1 MSKQYKEQLLH
12 IATIGKTVGI
22 KGDMKL
28 HIKCDFPEQFHSG
41 ATFFTNLKKDITLS
55 DVNLQKGTIKIE
67 GIYTPEDAKRFTNA
81 KLFTTRDETRKNC
94 HLDEGE
100 YFFFDLEDCEVY
112 ENEKLLGRVKEV
124 ERIAVINYLSIITDE
139 SLVEDGFAKSFLIP
153 FIEPFKQ
160 SVDIDKKIIT
170 VSGGIDIL
178 EAS

>member
-22 KGDMKL
+22 KGDMKF
-28 HIKCDFPEQFHSG
+28 HIKCDFPEQFYNG
-41 ATFFTNLKKDITLS
+41 ASFFTNLKKEITLR
-55 DVNLQKGTIKIE
+55 DVNLERGLIKIV
-67 GIYTPEDAKRFTNA
+67 GVDSMEDAKKFTNA

-100 YFFFDLEDCEVY
+100 FFFFDLEDCEVY
-112 ENEKLLGRVKEV
+112 EGTKRLGKVKEI
-124 ERIAVINYLSIITDE
+124 ERISVTNYLSVITDE
-139 SLVEDGFAKSFLIP
+139 SLVKDGFAKSFLIP

-170 VSGGIDIL
+170 VSGGIGIL